1 MLTYLH
7 GQVSDHIIG
16 NLKNPKKTGEK
27 KNYFFPKKKM
37 SIAELNTDVA
47 LFKRSR
53 SKVTEVNDV
62 VNDDNE
68 FSPEDVTEIHEQLGF
83 PEPPSSMT
91 KEDPDYDSRL
101 KLAELI
107 CLMIAIVGI
116 VFLCGRWFM

>member
-1 MLTYLH
+1 
-7 GQVSDHIIG
+7 
-16 NLKNPKKTGEK
+16 
-27 KNYFFPKKKM
+27 M
-37 SIAELNTDVA
+37 SIADLNTDVA

-68 FSPEDVTEIHEQLGF
+68 FSPEDVTDIHEQLGF
-83 PEPPSSMT
+83 PEPPCSMT